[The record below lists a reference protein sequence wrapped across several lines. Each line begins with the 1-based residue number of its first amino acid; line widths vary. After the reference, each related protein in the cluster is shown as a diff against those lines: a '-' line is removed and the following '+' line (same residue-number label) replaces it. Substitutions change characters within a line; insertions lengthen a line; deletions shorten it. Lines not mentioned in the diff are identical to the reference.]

1 MSDGGSHFDNE
12 AVKDFCKEWGTDR
25 EVVAA
30 YSPWVNGLVEGGNK
44 ILLHVLK
51 RLCAPELGEDE
62 CEAMAKED
70 IPRSW
75 PTHLDEALR
84 IVNRRILPALEF
96 SPKELLL
103 GMVVNTDATPVS
115 ISAVEEVRKEDVT
128 NQMAYVAQQRLDGY
142 AAVVKHAVK
151 RKAVFD
157 KRVLARKPG
166 EVVFRP
172 GQLVQVYRNDL
183 DMTFKT
189 ERKLLPK
196 WSEPRRVTRR
206 EVNSYRLATLEGE
219 EISGRFSA
227 RRLREFVPKKG
238 TRLAVEQE
246 EVQKREDEEERKRKE
261 DEKEAVEAERD
272 EEEVEWG
279 R

>member
-1 MSDGGSHFDNE
+1 
-12 AVKDFCKEWGTDR
+12 
-25 EVVAA
+25 
-30 YSPWVNGLVEGGNK
+30 
-44 ILLHVLK
+44 
-51 RLCAPELGEDE
+51 
-62 CEAMAKED
+62 
-70 IPRSW
+70 
-75 PTHLDEALR
+75 
-84 IVNRRILPALEF
+84 LEF
-96 SPKELLL
+96 LPKELLL
-103 GMVVNTDATPVS
+103 GMVVNTKATPVN
-115 ISAVEEVRKEDVT
+115 ISAVKEVRKEDMT

-142 AAVVKHAVK
+142 AAAVKHAVN

-196 WSEPRRVTRR
+196 WSVPRRVTHR

-227 RRLREFVPKKG
+227 RRLWEFVPKKG
-238 TRLAVEQE
+238 TKLAAEQE
-246 EVQKREDEEERKRKE
+246 EVQRRVDEEEKKKREDEKKAVKR
-261 DEKEAVEAERD
+261 VRD
-272 EEEVEWG
+272 EEEGTRESG
-279 R
+279 EEE